1 MIPKLNLLEKLQS
14 QKEIDQRF
22 YNEID
27 LSNLFNY
34 PIRKESKSSIEDRL
48 KGLNYQAI
56 NKVNVDKLE
65 KGEVYHIDSIREIA
79 TTYRLR
85 FLPLKYFKPPLPE
98 EAIKKIEDFENKHQ
112 TEIQNLQILAPS
124 KLFKL
129 ENQDDPLLFAP
140 IGNGYYTLIHQWGGD
155 LSGYRK
161 FLVWPL
167 RGPVE
172 LVITL
177 LLVSYLL
184 TMLVPDGLFS
194 KESSSMQFWI
204 LFFFFFKGVIGLTI
218 FFGISMGKNFNP
230 FIWNSK
236 YFNA

>member
-14 QKEIDQRF
+14 QKERDHQFYQNIDF
-22 YNEID
+22 
-27 LSNLFNY
+27 SNLFER
-34 PIRKESKSSIEDRL
+34 PTIKEANSTLEYRL
-48 KGLNYQAI
+48 KNLDYSALNVIDADQ
-56 NKVNVDKLE
+56 LE
-65 KGEVYHIDSIREIA
+65 LGEVYHIDSIREIA

-85 FLPLKYFKPPLPE
+85 FLPLKYFKPSLPK
-98 EAIKKIEDFENKHQ
+98 EALQKIRDFEERHQ
-112 TEIQNLQILAPS
+112 TEIKNLQILAPS

-140 IGNGYYTLIHQWGGD
+140 IGNGYYTLIHQWGND

-161 FLVWPL
+161 LMVWPL

-184 TMLVPDGLFS
+184 TLLVPDGLFS
-194 KESSSMQFWI
+194 KEANSAQFWI
-204 LFFFFFKGVIGLTI
+204 LFFFFFKGVVGLTI
-218 FFGISMGKNFNP
+218 FYGISMGKNFNP